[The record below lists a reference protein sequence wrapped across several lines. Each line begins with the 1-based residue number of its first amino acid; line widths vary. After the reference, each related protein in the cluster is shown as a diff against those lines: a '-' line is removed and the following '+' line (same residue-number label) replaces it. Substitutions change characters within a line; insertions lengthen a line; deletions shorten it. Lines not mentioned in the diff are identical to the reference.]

1 MTLLILPAVLAFLM
15 VLFGMPSLIMVAKRK
30 HLVDEPSESRKL
42 HHRSV
47 PTVGGVMIFAAV
59 VCGALLSMTQLE
71 ASGAETMKWIGVLGL
86 AIPTFFMGLKDDIMG
101 MGAGKKL
108 LVHVCVGL
116 FLVLGLDC
124 RIEGF
129 DGLFGV
135 YALPWVVSVP
145 FSLFVYIV
153 IVNAINLVDG
163 IDGLAGGFGMVS
175 MAAFAWWF
183 DATGNVI
190 STLMAMSM
198 LGALAGFLVFN
209 FHPAKIFMGDSGSLL
224 IGLFCYVL
232 AVGVIQTPDHPFV
245 EGVSKPVA
253 AMALLAFPLVDTL
266 RVFFLRVIKGR
277 SPFSPDRLHIHHH
290 LMSLG
295 WGHRLTSAAVWM
307 YSLVFACLA
316 FQPTSVWMGM
326 GKTAQFALMLGLAF
340 GLGAVP
346 YFLVKT
352 GKGRSVWTQEE
363 GRSTPNATPTRRV
376 A

>member
-1 MTLLILPAVLAFLM
+1 MTLLMLPAVLAFLM

-71 ASGAETMKWIGVLGL
+71 TSGAETMKWIGVLGL

-108 LVHVCVGL
+108 LVHMCVGL

-135 YALPWVVSVP
+135 DALPWIVSVA

-295 WGHRLTSAAVWM
+295 WGHRLTIAAVWM

-316 FQPTSVWMGM
+316 FQPTSAWMGM
-326 GKTAQFALMLGLAF
+326 GQTAQFALMLGLAF